1 VTIQLAIEDLGS
13 VDIGA
18 FKANLAALFGVDPPA
33 IDISASAG
41 SVVLDVK
48 VSTPSSRMSAV
59 ESVVS
64 ADAATL
70 FDTLGI
76 ATTIAVQPTV
86 KVKAAITAPSAEAAS
101 SVVSNLEVALETPA
115 RASATLGVKVD
126 SLTAATIQATTTVT
140 ELPNNS
146 STQLGRL

>member
-1 VTIQLAIEDLGS
+1 
-13 VDIGA
+13 
-18 FKANLAALFGVDPPA
+18 
-33 IDISASAG
+33 
-41 SVVLDVK
+41 
-48 VSTPSSRMSAV
+48 MSAV